1 MPEETTTEHSAEKID
16 FEVITEEK
24 VSEVENDDSIDKAKD
39 IEGRA
44 GDGATEIESE
54 EKVTTD
60 LPYTIESR
68 DTDIDIISDLK
79 QKVSFRVYIN

>member
-1 MPEETTTEHSAEKID
+1 MPEETTTENIAEKTD
-16 FEVITEEK
+16 AEVITREEA
-24 VSEVENDDSIDKAKD
+24 SDGESDDSIAKAED

-44 GDGATEIESE
+44 GAVGAAAIESE
-54 EKVTTD
+54 EKDTTD

-79 QKVSFRVYIN
+79 QKVSCPVF